1 MEIKLRSLLLFFGF
15 ILIPSLQL
23 AQENNAPEV
32 EIISPSKNVTLESGS
47 IISYS
52 ISVSDQE
59 DGNSEYDE
67 INNNEVV
74 LTVTHFSDVSKV
86 KKYINETV
94 SSRSNALSVIASS
107 NCFTCH
113 KAKNKLIGPSFE
125 EIANRYSPTLENK
138 AYLTQKI
145 KQGSRGVWSDVIM
158 PAQPELE
165 EEDISQILDW
175 ILKNAQDPNF
185 TFYSGTEGAF
195 KTNKQGRD
203 RQDKAAYVLHV
214 QYTDHG
220 LNGDLEKSKKG
231 EHTVVLSVE
240 Y

>member
-1 MEIKLRSLLLFFGF
+1 M
-15 ILIPSLQL
+15 QL
-23 AQENNAPEV
+23 AQENNVPEV
-32 EIISPSKNVTLESGS
+32 EIISPSKNITLNSAS
-47 IISYS
+47 IIPYS
-52 ISVSDQE
+52 ISVSDKE
-59 DGNSEYDE
+59 DGSSEYDE

-74 LTVTHFSDVSKV
+74 LIVTHFSDTSQV

-94 SSRSNALSVIASS
+94 SSRSNTLSVMASS

-113 KAKNKLIGPSFE
+113 KAKDKLIGPSFE

-138 AYLTQKI
+138 AYLTKKI
-145 KQGSRGVWSDVIM
+145 RQGSRDVWSDIIM

-175 ILKNAQDPNF
+175 IFKNAQDPSF
-185 TFYSGTEGAF
+185 TFYTGTEGAI
-195 KTNKQGRD
+195 KVRKQEIGGL
-203 RQDKAAYVLHV
+203 DKAIYVLLA

-231 EHTVVLSVE
+231 EHAVVFSVE

>member
-1 MEIKLRSLLLFFGF
+1 MENKLLFLLLYLGF
-15 ILIPSLQL
+15 ILIPALQF
-23 AQENNAPEV
+23 AQENEQPKL
-32 EIISPSKNVTLESGS
+32 EIISPSKNITLDGGS
-47 IISYS
+47 IIPYS
-52 ISVSDQE
+52 ISVSDKE
-59 DGNSEYDE
+59 DGSSEYDE

-74 LTVTHFSDVSKV
+74 LIVTHFSDTSEV

-94 SSRSNALSVIASS
+94 SSRLNALSIMASS

-113 KAKNKLIGPSFE
+113 KAKDKLIGPSFE
-125 EIANRYSPTLENK
+125 EIAKRYRPTLENK
-138 AYLTQKI
+138 TYLIQKI
-145 KQGSRGVWSDVIM
+145 RQGSRDVWSDIIM

-175 ILKNAQDPNF
+175 IFKNAQDPSF
-185 TFYSGTEGAF
+185 TFYTGTEGVI
-195 KTNKQGRD
+195 KIRKQEKEGLNK
-203 RQDKAAYVLHV
+203 ATYVLQS

-231 EHTVVLSVE
+231 EHAVVLSVE